1 MDRGQLT
8 YTNHNGTVIN
18 LNDGSWFCLQE
29 PPNNEPVGIYGIPT
43 APVFASIP
51 RKIPVGVYQ
60 ANNMLRRGIQL
71 PLLVTGCSRGEL
83 TSRFFALW
91 SVLWVDIRDDEQGT
105 LSYVNW
111 DWVEKRIECAAI
123 GNANGID
130 SWLASAPAD
139 ESGAEFT
146 VSLDCADPTFYF
158 PALNTETGNFAGA
171 GNVNIA
177 CTNNGNADAYPTI
190 LYEADDANA
199 IIEPQVTDA
208 HGSVLLLEN
217 TIAVGQEA
225 EIIADPQNITIIY
238 DLGPTDWFGQR
249 SSGSEMPLVAP
260 GTNNLVF
267 TNTNAAA
274 GGSITVTWHD
284 RDGMHG

>member
-1 MDRGQLT
+1 MDRGELT
-8 YTNHNGTVIN
+8 YTNHDGTIIS
-18 LNDGSWFCLQE
+18 LNDNSWFCLQE
-29 PPNNEPVGIYGIPT
+29 ENNEPVGIYGIPT

-60 ANNMLRRGIQL
+60 ANNMLRRGIQI
-71 PLLVTGCSRGEL
+71 PLLVTGCDRGEL
-83 TSRFFALW
+83 VTRFKSLW
-91 SVLWVDIRDDEQGT
+91 DVLWVDIRDDFQGT
-105 LSYVNW
+105 LTYTAWNFVT
-111 DWVEKRIECAAI
+111 KLIECAAI

-130 SWLASAPAD
+130 SWLSAAASS
-139 ESGAEFT
+139 ESGADFT
-146 VSLDCADPTFYF
+146 VSLDCGDPTFYY
-158 PALNTETGNFAGA
+158 PTLKTAAGNFAGA

-177 CTNNGNADAYPTI
+177 CANAGNADAYPTI

-208 HGSVLLLEN
+208 HGSVLLIED

-225 EIIADPQNITIIY
+225 EIIADPQNISITY
-238 DLGPTDWFGQR
+238 DLGPTDWFGRR